1 MEINVSPRWSR
12 LSCQLCTTLNGRLS
26 VPRPTSPRH
35 RCWDVKFQIGNPAV
49 DFPRQESIEDS
60 ALQAAIEI
68 FSSSFLFFF
77 LFFSSFLSSPFQI
90 LVYAFN
96 RLCVEDQLNHTERA
110 LTGVINELAELFTS
124 LKVKSKKQ
132 KQNKNHYRM
141 NFSFLSHQLHPCHAF
156 VLITPQIT
164 VSIATASFRILYCF
178 FFVRKKVDIS
188 SKARRCVYIQVLK
201 KEVVQENAIHLYA
214 RYGMHDLIF
223 CFDLNN

>member
-77 LFFSSFLSSPFQI
+77 SFFFFLSFFPLSNSRVCIQST
-90 LVYAFN
+90 
-96 RLCVEDQLNHTERA
+96 LCGRPIKSYWEGTYWRHQRTRWTLH
-110 LTGVINELAELFTS
+110 LFE
-124 LKVKSKKQ
+124 SKKQ
-132 KQNKNHYRM
+132 KTKTKQKPLQNE
-141 NFSFLSHQLHPCHAF
+141 
-156 VLITPQIT
+156 
-164 VSIATASFRILYCF
+164 
-178 FFVRKKVDIS
+178 FFVSLSPTPPLPRLCFNYPTNYCVNRNSKLPDI
-188 SKARRCVYIQVLK
+188 VLF
-201 KEVVQENAIHLYA
+201 L
-214 RYGMHDLIF
+214 F
-223 CFDLNN
+223 C

>member
-60 ALQAAIEI
+60 ALQAAMEI
-68 FSSSFLFFF
+68 FSSFF

-132 KQNKNHYRM
+132 KPLQNE
-141 NFSFLSHQLHPCHAF
+141 
-156 VLITPQIT
+156 
-164 VSIATASFRILYCF
+164 
-178 FFVRKKVDIS
+178 FFVSLSPTPPLPRLCFNYPTNYCVNRN
-188 SKARRCVYIQVLK
+188 SKLPHIVLF
-201 KEVVQENAIHLYA
+201 L
-214 RYGMHDLIF
+214 F
-223 CFDLNN
+223 C